1 MGHVE
6 DGATGEM
13 GGRQDRTMG
22 RMGPQGGQE
31 GGLSARP
38 GAAAPAPHLAPVHV
52 SSGQQDTCL
61 SKAPLMGEPG
71 TLHTSLY
78 VSDVH
83 GAALLGHGPPCHSG
97 CLWLPTTQWSMVRRQ
112 PHVTN
117 TACPRA
123 SAGGGGRHLHLL
135 AGSLEDQPHT
145 NAMGTGC
152 QVWPEVTGETH
163 ETEEVTSCAH
173 SQSPAWG
180 APGPGDQPHGQGDSR
195 SDVHTH
201 THRR

>member
-97 CLWLPTTQWSMVRRQ
+97 CLWLPTTQWSMVDDSPMSPILPVPGRV
-112 PHVTN
+112 PGV
-117 TACPRA
+117 
-123 SAGGGGRHLHLL
+123 GGGTSTSSL
-135 AGSLEDQPHT
+135 AP
-145 NAMGTGC
+145 
-152 QVWPEVTGETH
+152 WR
-163 ETEEVTSCAH
+163 TS
-173 SQSPAWG
+173 PTPMPW
-180 APGPGDQPHGQGDSR
+180 GQGAR
-195 SDVHTH
+195 SGQK
-201 THRR
+201 

>member
-1 MGHVE
+1 
-6 DGATGEM
+6 M
-13 GGRQDRTMG
+13 GGPLQLGRPSRDMLKLITGRTGPRRGQKTDHMKTRG
-22 RMGPQGGQE
+22 RGHREGGRWATWRMGPQGRWEDDRTGPWAGWGPRE
-31 GGLSARP
+31 DRK
-38 GAAAPAPHLAPVHV
+38 GASQPAQAQQPLLPTW
-52 SSGQQDTCL
+52 QQDTCL

-163 ETEEVTSCAH
+163 ET
-173 SQSPAWG
+173 Q
-180 APGPGDQPHGQGDSR
+180 
-195 SDVHTH
+195 
-201 THRR
+201 RR